1 MAEQSPQSPLTRFIE
16 ALGAWGEELFRR
28 GFSVAPDSDEEPPLR
43 VSAVDGF
50 APLECQGV
58 DLSLWLRSRGL
69 SEAADKLDAGVEEV
83 RGWSWAYDEGG
94 LETHAIDDEHGQ
106 IYREIDYVVEAT
118 QISCQAL
125 RELEASLPASV
136 WDGFVDE

>member
-1 MAEQSPQSPLTRFIE
+1 MAEHTPLNRFIA
-16 ALGAWGEELFRR
+16 ALDTWGEELYRR
-28 GFSVAPDSDEEPPLR
+28 GFPVAPGSDGEPPQC
-43 VSAVDGF
+43 VSAVEGF
-50 APLECQGV
+50 APLERQGV
-58 DLSLWLRSRGL
+58 DLSLWLRSLGL
-69 SEAADKLDAGVEEV
+69 PEAADTLDAGVEEV

-118 QISCQAL
+118 QISCRAL
-125 RELEASLPASV
+125 RELDALLPTDI